1 MVLFFTSPIGLGH
14 ITRDIAILEKMSS
27 LSKGNTDIK
36 LITGLKAYDFVSSY
50 TKTQSDKLSIEA
62 LNLYSPPK
70 FFVSNGVLKY
80 SLLWLLSYL
89 RYYKR
94 SKSLVRNLLTFT
106 KILETKSN
114 KIISDEDF
122 ASISVAKDLGR
133 PSLLITDVLH
143 TNFINSKMLSVVETL
158 LNSSMHKLMLSCDCI
173 IVPELGDNKNNII
186 YVGPIVREIL
196 SSREELRCR
205 FLLHRKTILIT
216 TGGTPAG
223 SYLVKN
229 VLRVLHTLSNK
240 FDFELILSYSCE
252 LPALGFEAHNFRNI
266 GFVQNIHEYIF
277 AVDLV
282 ISLAGKSTIDECMVY
297 GTPGIFIPIKN
308 HFEQE
313 ERAKKVG
320 FSFEDI
326 YRLEKILEEFLSNI
340 GARKKCKVKNGVSQ
354 AASIISEY
362 LNE

>member
-1 MVLFFTSPIGLGH
+1 
-14 ITRDIAILEKMSS
+14 
-27 LSKGNTDIK
+27 
-36 LITGLKAYDFVSSY
+36 TGLKAYDFASAY
-50 TKTQSDKLSIEA
+50 TKTQTHRLSIEA
-62 LNLYSPPK
+62 LNLYSPPS

-80 SLLWLLSYL
+80 SLLWLLKYL

-94 SKSLVRNLLTFT
+94 TKSLVRNLLTLT
-106 KILETKSN
+106 KTLETKSN
-114 KIISDEDF
+114 MIISDEDF
-122 ASISVAKDLGR
+122 ASIAVAKDLGR
-133 PSLLITDVLH
+133 PSLLITDVLY
-143 TNFINSKMLSVVETL
+143 TNFISSKMISIGETF
-158 LNSSMHKLMLSCDCI
+158 LNSSMHKLMLSCNCI
-173 IVPELGDNKNNII
+173 IVPELGDNKDNII

-216 TGGTPAG
+216 TGGTHAG
-223 SYLVKN
+223 SYLIKN
-229 VLRVLHTLSNK
+229 VLRVLYTLINK
-240 FDFELILSYSCE
+240 FDFELILSYPYE
-252 LPALGFEAHNFRNI
+252 LLPVLGFEACNFRNI

-282 ISLAGKSTIDECMVY
+282 ISLAGKSTIDECNVY

-313 ERAKKVG
+313 ERAKKFG
-320 FSFEDI
+320 FSFEDNS
-326 YRLEKILEEFLSNI
+326 RLEKILEEYLSNI
-340 GARKKCKVKNGVSQ
+340 GARKKYKHKNGVSQ

>member
-1 MVLFFTSPIGLGH
+1 MALFFTSPIGLGH
-14 ITRDIAILEKMSS
+14 ITRDIAIWEKMVS
-27 LSKGNTDIK
+27 LSKKNTDIT
-36 LITGLKAYDFVSSY
+36 LITGLKAYDFASAY
-50 TKTQSDKLSIEA
+50 TKTQTDRLSLEA

-80 SLLWLLSYL
+80 NFLWLLKYIM
-89 RYYKR
+89 YYKR
-94 SKSLVRNLLTFT
+94 SKSLVRNLLTLT
-106 KILETKSN
+106 KRLETNSSM
-114 KIISDEDF
+114 IISDEDF
-122 ASISVAKDLGR
+122 ASVAVAKDLGR
-133 PSLLITDVLH
+133 PSLLITDVLY
-143 TNFINSKMLSVVETL
+143 TNFINSKMLSRVETF
-158 LNSSMHKLMLSCDCI
+158 LNNSMHKLMLSCNCI

-196 SSREELRCR
+196 SSREELRRR

-216 TGGTPAG
+216 TGGTYAG
-223 SYLVKN
+223 GYLVKK
-229 VLRVLHTLSNK
+229 VLRVLQTLLNK
-240 FDFELILSYSCE
+240 FDFELILSYPYE
-252 LPALGFEAHNFRNI
+252 LPDLGFEAHNLRNV

-282 ISLAGKSTIDECMVY
+282 ISLAGKSTIDECNVY

-313 ERAKKVG
+313 ERAKKFG

-326 YRLEKILEEFLSNI
+326 FRLEKILEEHLSNI
-340 GARKKCKVKNGVSQ
+340 GERKKYKFKNGVTQ